1 MLSVVE
7 AIHMSIQSNETDFEP
22 GDVVSPAQI
31 HPFQPDLIA
40 LGAVEEIT
48 EDPIEPVP

>member
-1 MLSVVE
+1 MFSVVKP
-7 AIHMSIQSNETDFEP
+7 IHMSIQSTDTDFEP

-48 EDPIEPVP
+48 EDPVEPVP